1 MMIWND
7 ATCPDFCL
15 PRALLI
21 YIHFANLP
29 DAGYLFPRID
39 KKTGEVTQEKWLCD
53 DFLDVMKF
61 LVEDILK
68 KDTAEDKSI
77 IGTHILRKT
86 AYLMAVW
93 GFRQSHDGRKAQDW
107 AQVSIFKSARHATA
121 KSAAVYIKDADTLYK
136 LVTREKH
143 TERHR
148 VSDWAPIHMEQM
160 SQFRSILTTSSKYQR
175 PIKELADWYV
185 VERLGMDKMG
195 THRNVSM
202 LLKRTI
208 EKSIEYV
215 IDEGPQERLD
225 VLLAT
230 VPPEMRENFQM
241 AIEALLHE
249 SVRGALYD
257 PLRAIVATEGAAED
271 DNVVDGSS
279 QKRPIPFLLGPNT
292 KRQKPSC
299 DDTIDIASE
308 RNEIKNTKDY
318 YTKVALLVALDDGL
332 PSNATFCNQGDRR
345 WLYRVK
351 PVISCF
357 RECCGGR
364 MSIFCVKYTNV
375 NLSGNFKCA
384 DGVNHQFVQP

>member
-1 MMIWND
+1 MILAGVKMFLRCDDVINIDMVNFLQKYFCLCDLDVSGLCMQVKGKSDDTFIPMMIWNE
-7 ATCPDFCL
+7 ASCPDFCL

-39 KKTGEVTQEKWLCD
+39 KKTGEVTHEKWLYE

-61 LVEDILK
+61 LVQDILK

-86 AYLMAVW
+86 AYLMALW
-93 GFRQSHDGRKAQDW
+93 GFRQSNDGRKAQDW
-107 AQVSIFKSARHATA
+107 AQVSIFKSALHATA
-121 KSAAVYIKDADTLYK
+121 KSAAVDIKDANTLYE

-160 SQFRSILTTSSKYQR
+160 SQFCSILITSSKYQR
-175 PIKELADWYV
+175 PIKELVDPYV
-185 VERLGMDKMG
+185 VERAGMDKMG
-195 THRNVSM
+195 THKNVSM

-208 EKSIEYV
+208 KKSIAYI
-215 IDEGPQERLD
+215 IDKGPQEHISA
-225 VLLAT
+225 LLAT

-241 AIEALLHE
+241 AIEALLDE

-271 DNVVDGSS
+271 DDVVDGSS
-279 QKRPIPFLLGPNT
+279 KKRPIPFLLGPN
-292 KRQKPSC
+292 KRQKTSG

-308 RNEIKNTKDY
+308 RNEIQNTK
-318 YTKVALLVALDDGL
+318 
-332 PSNATFCNQGDRR
+332 N
-345 WLYRVK
+345 
-351 PVISCF
+351 
-357 RECCGGR
+357 
-364 MSIFCVKYTNV
+364 
-375 NLSGNFKCA
+375 
-384 DGVNHQFVQP
+384 